1 MSDIDLNTYAQF
13 TWCPGCG
20 NFGILSAFK
29 SALKELVSSDKIK
42 LENVVVAAGIGCH
55 AKIMDYVKLNN
66 FYSLHG
72 RVPPPLTGIKLSNPS
87 LIPIGFAGDGDA
99 YAEGINHL
107 IHAARRN
114 SDIKMVIHNNQVFA
128 LTTGQF
134 TPTSPEGL
142 KTKTSPEGCIERPIN
157 PLALMLVSGATFVAR
172 GFSGN
177 VEHLKNLMKEAIRH
191 KGFAIIDVLMPC
203 IVFNKVFQ
211 FYKER
216 VYDLNESGHD
226 VKDFNSALAK
236 TYEWRDKIPIGIFYK
251 TERKTFEEQIL
262 KGKVLVEDKKIASI
276 AHIINKR

>member
-29 SALKELVSSDKIK
+29 SALKELVSSDEIKI
-42 LENVVVAAGIGCH
+42 ENVVVAAGIGCH

-114 SDIKMVIHNNQVFA
+114 SDIKMIIHNNQVFA

-142 KTKTSPEGCIERPIN
+142 KTKTSPEGCIERPMN

-216 VYDLNESGHD
+216 VYDLNEAGHD
-226 VKDFNSALAK
+226 VKDFNSALTKAK
-236 TYEWRDKIPIGIFYK
+236 EWEDKIPIGIFYK
-251 TERKTFEEQIL
+251 TERKTFEELIL
-262 KGKVLVEDKKIASI
+262 KGKVLTQDRKIASI
-276 AHIINKR
+276 AHIINKK

>member
-42 LENVVVAAGIGCH
+42 IENVVVAAGIGCH

-114 SDIKMVIHNNQVFA
+114 SDIKMVNHNNQVFA

-177 VEHLKNLMKEAIRH
+177 VQHLKNLMKEAIRH

-216 VYDLNESGHD
+216 VYDLNETGHD
-226 VKDFNSALAK
+226 VKDFNSALTK
-236 TYEWRDKIPIGIFYK
+236 THEWEDKIPIGIFYR
-251 TERKTFEEQIL
+251 TERETFEELIL
-262 KGKVLVEDKKIASI
+262 KGKILAEDKKIASI
-276 AHIINKR
+276 ANIINKT